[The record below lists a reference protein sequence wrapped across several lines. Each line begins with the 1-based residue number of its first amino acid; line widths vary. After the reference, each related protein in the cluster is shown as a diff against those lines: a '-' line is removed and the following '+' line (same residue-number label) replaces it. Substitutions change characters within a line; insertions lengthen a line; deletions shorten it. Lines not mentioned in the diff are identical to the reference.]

1 MKKTFLIVQLI
12 IALLFYTQV
21 RAQNAPV
28 HIGILPFTSPANN
41 GNSITDLVQSCVAN
55 AFANKSRYVLL
66 DRDQTDAAL
75 KELEKAK
82 ESSSVYAKPVVEQGH
97 QAIAAYLISGVVE
110 PLEMG
115 QTEVTTNYLTQAK
128 TTMYHG
134 TIHLSL
140 KITRVEDN
148 RIIYDEPIIVKSA
161 DYVAGSSSDIPDNA
175 ICRLNGQL
183 KNIVRTYFPVNMV
196 IYQVEKEKKGL
207 PDVVSVNAGDDIFDN
222 GKKNAC
228 SSEVTLANLFK
239 KKIVL
244 EVYTDKVET
253 VMGQPIHTVKPVAVL
268 KVLTVDGE
276 TSTCTVVSGANE
288 IKAELDNKIFP
299 LVRIQK
305 EH

>member
-1 MKKTFLIVQLI
+1 MKNTFLIVQVI
-12 IALLFYTQV
+12 ICLLFYKQV
-21 RAQNAPV
+21 RAQSAPV
-28 HIGILPFTSPANN
+28 HIGILPFTTSANN

-55 AFANKSRYVLL
+55 AFANKGRYVLL
-66 DRDQTDAAL
+66 DRDQTNAAL
-75 KELEKAK
+75 KELERAK
-82 ESSSVYAKPVVEQGH
+82 ENSSVYAKPVVEQGH
-97 QAIAAYLISGVVE
+97 QAIAAYLISGVVG

-115 QTEVTTNYLTQAK
+115 QTEVTTNFYTQAK
-128 TTMYHG
+128 TTKYHG

-148 RIIYDEPIIVKSA
+148 RIIYDEPIVVKSA
-161 DYVAGSSSDIPDNA
+161 DYDAASSSDVPDNA

-196 IYQVEKEKKGL
+196 LYKVEKEKKGL
-207 PDVVSVNAGDDIFDN
+207 PDMVSVNAGDDIFDS
-222 GKKNAC
+222 GKMNTC
-228 SSEVTLANLFK
+228 SSESSLANLFK

-244 EVYTDKVET
+244 EVYTDKVEI
-253 VMGQPIHTVKPVAVL
+253 VMGEPIHTIKPVAVL

-276 TSTCTVVSGANE
+276 TSTCIVVNGAQE

-299 LVRIQK
+299 MVRIQK